1 MARKRRTSKK
11 LGDFYLIILAI
22 VIFITIKIIEAIK
35 AVPWQLWVGAFCVL
49 FLFFTYRYNK
59 TTDKAEKPTVTAT
72 SHPTKHTSPVHR
84 EPPRAAF
91 APSPAPSHSNAM
103 AKADTG
109 MRPDTPPHQ
118 QPNPDTENVIKVST
132 TDLMISGASTPVAP
146 TMMNANSFSDR
157 TPTALLDEPITI
169 ADYED
174 EDEDDILTTVG
185 IASHHSR
192 SPSPEFRISFAFED
206 HSATSD
212 DHSPSPAFT
221 PSELIP
227 AGPRIIARWMSPG
240 EEITLAGLKISG
252 GMFYVGDATN
262 VSGLLSEPSLINPQA
277 SVTIKNAPLD
287 LPLEGYYPSYRN
299 LSPEAKKRY
308 LQWMENGRKDPS
320 VAIGYVFI
328 FFYGLERRYFID
340 AQKDELA
347 KREMPFIEAEVT
359 RLLSIY
365 PHNGSFARYAT
376 NFLEYGKVRSISDTL
391 YQLPA
396 PEADPFFCMSIPFS
410 LKICLGQ
417 LVRDNK
423 PVPADWALLWAT
435 CIPTISLRTPAQR
448 CFDIFKA
455 MFMVIYKREFGDGI
469 KLKALKARV
478 ELFYYPASGALG
490 RLNCTS
496 DLSDVSLSKAYSNKL
511 SKIVDLCT
519 SLLEPYSRYLGRNV
533 GSENTLEALL
543 HLPYQYWP
551 TAMKQTFVTLEEVVG
566 VDAMLLPWSD
576 LAARINID
584 NTGGLNKAQY
594 EGLATILA
602 HHHMSIKPH
611 PEGSNKRPKGDEPVV
626 IYPINPQE
634 TLNKNQSSVDTV
646 SAFVDLACVV
656 LNTDE
661 DKSAVT
667 IAFLKEQIGSMT
679 FLTHSQSV
687 RLIAKALLGTQA
699 PPTLSIVKKAIDALD
714 GEQKAL
720 VGKLLVAFVK
730 ADNSITPAKVK
741 VLEQLY
747 KLISLDVK
755 QVYSDLHSNEARIVS
770 TSKSGSVTKAT
781 GSASS
786 LDMARVAQL
795 KQETSQVTAMLA
807 SVFTEND
814 GEHDDIHQPQQAKTE
829 VSPGQTVEPTTLG
842 DTHSLFGLDDDL
854 SQFLRALLTRPEWA
868 RDDLSELASTMG
880 LMLDGALEQI
890 NEVMLDHFDEML
902 IDGDDPFELNT
913 DLLEQ
918 IPHE

>member
-22 VIFITIKIIEAIK
+22 VIFVTIKIIEAIK
-35 AVPWQLWVGAFCVL
+35 AVPWQFWVGAFCVL
-49 FLFFTYRYNK
+49 FLFFTYRYKK
-59 TTDKAEKPTVTAT
+59 TTDNTQKPTVTAT
-72 SHPTKHTSPVHR
+72 PHPTKHTSPVHR

-91 APSPAPSHSNAM
+91 APSPAPSPSNAI
-103 AKADTG
+103 ANVDTK
-109 MRPDTPPHQ
+109 MQPEASPHQ
-118 QPNPDTENVIKVST
+118 QPNPDTEDLIKISAS
-132 TDLMISGASTPVAP
+132 DLMISGVSTPFEP
-146 TMMNANSFSDR
+146 TTLDANSFANTKPDPAIDAPPAS
-157 TPTALLDEPITI
+157 LDF
-169 ADYED
+169 
-174 EDEDDILTTVG
+174 DDDVFTVLSLTNNDTELP
-185 IASHHSR
+185 A
-192 SPSPEFRISFAFED
+192 PEFSISFSFGE
-206 HSATSD
+206 
-212 DHSPSPAFT
+212 HSPSVVPSEQNVLFT
-221 PSELIP
+221 PSELMP
-227 AGPRIIARWMSPG
+227 AGPSMVGRWMSPG
-240 EEITLAGLKISG
+240 EDITLAGLKISG
-252 GMFYVGDATN
+252 GMFYVGSTRLDG
-262 VSGLLSEPSLINPQA
+262 GLFEEPSLIDPQA
-277 SVTIKNAPLD
+277 LVTIKDAPSD
-287 LPLEGYYPSYRN
+287 LHLHGYYPSYKN
-299 LSPEAKKRY
+299 LTADAKKRY
-308 LQWMENGRKDPS
+308 LQWMANGRKDPD
-320 VAIGYVFI
+320 VAIGFVFI

-340 AQKDELA
+340 AKRDELA
-347 KREMPFIEAEVT
+347 KREMPYILAEVA
-359 RLLSIY
+359 RLVSIY
-365 PHNGSFARYAT
+365 SAHPSFARYAT
-376 NFLEYGKVRSISDTL
+376 NFLEYGMAKNINKEYYL
-391 YQLPA
+391 FPA
-396 PEADPFFCMSIPFS
+396 QEADLLSYHVPIS

-417 LVRDNK
+417 LVRDGK

-435 CIPTISLRTPAQR
+435 CNATISLRTPAQR
-448 CFDIFKA
+448 CFDIFKV
-455 MFMVIYKREFGDGI
+455 MFIDTYKREYGDGI
-469 KLKALKARV
+469 KLKELKSRV
-478 ELFYYPASGALG
+478 EVSYAPSSYAVSQFIE
-490 RLNCTS
+490 RCVTN
-496 DLSDVSLSKAYSNKL
+496 LSDVSFSQPYIKKL
-511 SKIVDLCT
+511 SKVVDLCT

-551 TAMKQTFVTLEEVVG
+551 MAMKQPFVSLGEVVG

-576 LAARINID
+576 LAARINI
-584 NTGGLNKAQY
+584 NSTGGLNKAQY
-594 EGLATILA
+594 EGLANILA
-602 HHHMSIKPH
+602 RHHMSIEPN
-611 PEGSNKRPKGDEPVV
+611 PERSNKRPKGEEPVV

-661 DKSAVT
+661 DKSEVT

-687 RLIAKALLGTQA
+687 RLVAKALLGTQA
-699 PPTLSIVKKAIDALD
+699 SPTLSIVKKTIDGLD
-714 GEQKAL
+714 DEQKAL
-720 VGKLLVAFVK
+720 VGKLLVTFVK

-770 TSKSGSVTKAT
+770 TSESGSVTKAT

-829 VSPGQTVEPTTLG
+829 ASSDQADEPTTLG
-842 DTHSLFGLDDDL
+842 DTRSLFGLDDDL
-854 SQFLRALLTRPEWA
+854 SQFLRALLARPEWA
-868 RDDLSELASTMG
+868 RDDLSALANTMG

-902 IDGDDPFELNT
+902 IEGDDTIELNT